1 MRNECGFNERFGG
14 ICTPEHPTQNL
25 ILNFARFHTTVVGTF
40 GHIESTI
47 V

>member
-1 MRNECGFNERFGG
+1 MNAASMNALEASAL
-14 ICTPEHPTQNL
+14 PKHPTQNL